1 MVDEV
6 SSSLQQL
13 SLHFYVLILKNNV
26 IYCLSNAK
34 DSFAYRAKGRYMAT
48 GQRVNV
54 LLLVVTFQ

>member
-34 DSFAYRAKGRYMAT
+34 DSSG
-48 GQRVNV
+48 
-54 LLLVVTFQ
+54 